1 MELVIQVN
9 LHMRPSRFGCVMPF
23 VSLIQSC
30 WRILWSAIKLKRINW
45 YLLNFWHRNNH
56 QGKVVFKTTTL
67 GFGQLCFWANK
78 IPGFFCHQYVWKK
91 SIDTFVWP
99 LTIFFVYFLYFLS
112 NVLGPFSYGLFS
124 SQFQTNFPFQDPL
137 KTTESFWFLDVFRG
151 YG

>member
-78 IPGFFCHQYVWKK
+78 IPGFFCYQYVWKK

-112 NVLGPFSYGLFS
+112 NVLEVHLVMACLVANFKPIFLF
-124 SQFQTNFPFQDPL
+124 
-137 KTTESFWFLDVFRG
+137 KTPWKQQKASGF
-151 YG
+151 